1 MHILKFNYSPKAVLY
16 NTDMEPITILP
27 MKPWMYDHIYEN
39 QYIKLAIFNPI
50 SLLPYNQNISEHR
63 ADCRTVDIWGER
75 FIRKDIECMMLFTH
89 DEETAL
95 LLKSDFLP
103 GQQRA
108 INNIRKES
116 FAKGFFNAWSQ
127 FYEKE

>member
-1 MHILKFNYSPKAVLY
+1 MHILKFNYSPKTVLY
-16 NTDMEPITILP
+16 NIDMEPITILP
-27 MKPWMYDHIYEN
+27 MKPWMYDHIYKN
-39 QYIKLAIFNPI
+39 LFIKLAIFNPP
-50 SLLPYNQNISEHR
+50 SLAEYNQSI
-63 ADCRTVDIWGER
+63 ADELVKYRTVDIWGER
-75 FIRKDIECMMLFTH
+75 FIRNDIESMMLFTY

-108 INNIRKES
+108 LNDMKKRA
-116 FAKGFFNAWSQ
+116 FAKGFFHAWSQ